1 MIPNYMEKQVN
12 EMKKAL
18 RILALLMAI
27 GMILGV
33 MCSCGGGSETTESK
47 QESSES
53 QSQTESTGSEG
64 SDSSESQGGESTGSQ
79 GGDSSESQT
88 EPVDT
93 TPSIEVDTDGVDTDG
108 EWSDEV
114 I

>member
-33 MCSCGGGSETTESK
+33 MCSCGGGGETSESK
-47 QESSES
+47 QESSE
-53 QSQTESTGSEG
+53 SQTESTGSEG
-64 SDSSESQGGESTGSQ
+64 SESTGSQ
-79 GGDSSESQT
+79 GGESIGSESNEST
-88 EPVDT
+88 GSESIDT

-108 EWSDEV
+108 EWSDNV
-114 I
+114 N

>member
-1 MIPNYMEKQVN
+1 
-12 EMKKAL
+12 MKKKIYL
-18 RILALLMAI
+18 LLALVVVLA
-27 GMILGV
+27 LV
-33 MCSCGGGSETTESK
+33 FVACET
-47 QESSES
+47 
-53 QSQTESTGSEG
+53 
-64 SDSSESQGGESTGSQ
+64 
-79 GGDSSESQT
+79 T